1 MILARIVGRWDTVYI
16 IINKIS
22 RFGISSLHIKSYDV
36 VCFRE
41 ADILRKA
48 DIYVM
53 ISLTLKVA
61 WK

>member
-1 MILARIVGRWDTVYI
+1 MILARIVGKWDTVYI
-16 IINKIS
+16 TINKIS
-22 RFGISSLHIKSYDV
+22 RFDISSLHIKSDDV

-53 ISLTLKVA
+53 ISLTLKIA
-61 WK
+61 

>member
-16 IINKIS
+16 TINKIS
-22 RFGISSLHIKSYDV
+22 RFDISSLHIKSYDV

-41 ADILRKA
+41 GDILRKA

-53 ISLTLKVA
+53 ISLTLKIA
-61 WK
+61 

>member
-22 RFGISSLHIKSYDV
+22 RFGISSLHIKSDDV

-48 DIYVM
+48 DIHVM
-53 ISLTLKVA
+53 ISLTLKIA
-61 WK
+61 

>member
-22 RFGISSLHIKSYDV
+22 RFGISSLHIKSDDV

-41 ADILRKA
+41 ADILIKA
-48 DIYVM
+48 DIHVM
-53 ISLTLKVA
+53 ISLTLKIA
-61 WK
+61 

>member
-22 RFGISSLHIKSYDV
+22 RFGISSLHIKSDDV

-48 DIYVM
+48 DSYVM
-53 ISLTLKVA
+53 ISLTLKIA
-61 WK
+61 

>member
-22 RFGISSLHIKSYDV
+22 RFGISSLHIKSDDV

-48 DIYVM
+48 DIHVT
-53 ISLTLKVA
+53 ISLTLKIA
-61 WK
+61 

>member
-16 IINKIS
+16 TINKIS
-22 RFGISSLHIKSYDV
+22 RFGISSLHIKSDDV

-53 ISLTLKVA
+53 ISLTLKIA
-61 WK
+61 

>member
-22 RFGISSLHIKSYDV
+22 RFGISSLHIKSDDV

-53 ISLTLKVA
+53 ISLTLKIA
-61 WK
+61 